1 MVWYDDLEN
10 CDYFGDYLGPEAANS
25 FLAVG
30 WLERGHDFTSGNIDK
45 EIYDR
50 LCELF
55 QDPFQPG
62 IFAGPHMCDLCQW
75 QFSEKFGGV
84 HNLFV
89 PNGETIFVCPELI
102 LHYIDA
108 HWYEPPASFCEA
120 VMACPPIRSMDYKK
134 LLLKSGGRVLL
145 NK

>member
-1 MVWYDDLEN
+1 MTWYKDLEN
-10 CDYFGDYLGPEAANS
+10 CDYFGTKAANS
-25 FLAVG
+25 LLAVG

-55 QDPFQPG
+55 QDPFQPV
-62 IFAGPHMCDLCQW
+62 ISAGLHICDLC

-108 HWYEPPASFCEA
+108 HWYKPPASFCEA
-120 VMACPPIRSMDYKK
+120 VMVFGEY
-134 LLLKSGGRVLL
+134 LVFG
-145 NK
+145 

>member
-1 MVWYDDLEN
+1 MTWYKDLKS
-10 CDYFGDYLGPEAANS
+10 CDYFGAEAANS
-25 FLAVG
+25 LLAVG
-30 WLERGHDFTSGNIDK
+30 WLERDHDFTKGNIDK

-50 LCELF
+50 LCELL

-62 IFAGPHMCDLCQW
+62 IFMGIYECDLCQW
-75 QFSEKFGGV
+75 QFSSKFAGSS
-84 HNLFV
+84 NLFV

-108 HWYEPPASFCEA
+108 HWYKPPAIFCEA
-120 VMACPPIRSMDYKK
+120 VKACPPIRSMEYKK

>member
-1 MVWYDDLEN
+1 MAWYEDLEN

-25 FLAVG
+25 LLAVG
-30 WLERGHDFTSGNIDK
+30 WLERGHHFTSGNIDK

-50 LCELF
+50 LCELL

-62 IFAGPHMCDLCQW
+62 IFMGIHECELCQW
-75 QFSEKFGGV
+75 QFSVKFAGSS
-84 HNLFV
+84 NLFV

-108 HWYEPPASFCEA
+108 HWYKPPAIFCEA
-120 VMACPPIRSMDYKK
+120 VMACPPIRSMEYKK
-134 LLLKSGGRVLL
+134 ILLKSGGRVLL

>member
-1 MVWYDDLEN
+1 MTWYKDLEN
-10 CDYFGDYLGPEAANS
+10 CDYFPLGPEAANS
-25 FLAVG
+25 LLAVG

-55 QDPFQPG
+55 QDPFQPFFSPG
-62 IFAGPHMCDLCQW
+62 VHHCDLC

-108 HWYEPPASFCEA
+108 HWYKPPASFCEA

-145 NK
+145 SK